1 MAERKTA
8 IRLPRIACEV
18 TPDGVAAARAQDS
31 VIGELH
37 HCKLPAG
44 AVTPALTSQNVQNA
58 RALSDAIGQALSAV
72 GGRGQEVIAVLPDS
86 AVRMTLLD
94 FDSLPERRSEAEA
107 AVRFRLR
114 KSLPFDIDKAAVSFD
129 PQHTPQGLRVAA
141 SIVLQSVLQEYE
153 SAFRDAGSSPGVVM
167 PSSVGALGAVEEPR
181 PAMLLKVCRD
191 STAVAVAS
199 EGQLLLFRI
208 LEGAL
213 EGVGNTA
220 LTAAHLADD
229 IYPSLVY
236 FQDTYGLQVEHLL
249 VSGVPDLK
257 ELAPALEEHT
267 GMRVRELI
275 GPGIATGAA
284 AGSGAVADYNLR
296 NHFAGAIGA
305 LL

>member
-1 MAERKTA
+1 MADRKTA

-18 TPDGVAAARAQDS
+18 TPDGVAAVRA
-31 VIGELH
+31 E
-37 HCKLPAG
+37 AG
-44 AVTPALTSQNVQNA
+44 AIGPVHYFGLAPGIVTPTLTAQNVQNA
-58 RALSDAIGQALSAV
+58 HALSNAIGQALSAA

-114 KSLPFDIDKAAVSFD
+114 KALPFDIDKAALSFD
-129 PQHTPQGLRVAA
+129 AQRTPQGLRVAA
-141 SIVLQSVLQEYE
+141 SILLQSVLEEYE
-153 SAFRDAGSSPGVVM
+153 SAFRAAGCAPGVVL
-167 PSSVGALGAVEEPR
+167 PSSMGALGAVNGDR

-191 STAVAVAS
+191 ATAVAVVNA
-199 EGQLLLFRI
+199 GQLLLFRI
-208 LEGAL
+208 LEGA
-213 EGVGNTA
+213 GGTT

-236 FQDTYGLQVEHLL
+236 FQDNYGLQVEQLL
-249 VSGVPDLK
+249 VSGVPGLR

-267 GMRVRELI
+267 GMQVKELI
-275 GPGIATGAA
+275 GPSITSDQG
-284 AGSGAVADYNLR
+284 LR
-296 NHFAGAIGA
+296 NQFAGAIGA

>member
-31 VIGELH
+31 VIGEMH
-37 HCKLPAG
+37 HCRLPAG

-58 RALSDAIGQALSAV
+58 RALSEAIGQALSAV

-94 FDSLPERRSEAEA
+94 FDSLPEKRSEAEA

-129 PQHTPQGLRVAA
+129 PQQTPQGLRVAA
-141 SIVLQSVLQEYE
+141 SIVLQSVLEEYE

-208 LEGAL
+208 LEGA
-213 EGVGNTA
+213 GNTA

-236 FQDTYGLQVEHLL
+236 FQDNYGLQVEHLL
-249 VSGVPDLK
+249 VSGVPGLK

-275 GPGIATGAA
+275 GPAMAAGAA
-284 AGSGAVADYNLR
+284 AGGTAVAAHNLR
-296 NHFAGAIGA
+296 NQFAGAIGA